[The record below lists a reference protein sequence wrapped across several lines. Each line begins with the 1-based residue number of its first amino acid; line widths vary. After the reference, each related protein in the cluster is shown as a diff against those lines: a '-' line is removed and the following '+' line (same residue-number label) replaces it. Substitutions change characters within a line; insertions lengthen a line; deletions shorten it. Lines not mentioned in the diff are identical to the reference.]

1 MEASTFYGKRRFE
14 EPPSD
19 NELERSD
26 SSGDEF
32 ITEEERRRRIFGRN
46 K

>member
-1 MEASTFYGKRRFE
+1 MEAPTFYGRRRFE

-26 SSGDEF
+26 SSGVEF
-32 ITEEERRRRIFGRN
+32 ITEEERRKLRFGRN